1 LAHWDF
7 STTYFAR
14 ARELRYLYNMITE
27 STRRRKLKYQVA
39 YGTGLFV
46 QIGLFIAMFLK
57 KKINIAEFAI
67 IAFLVFDT
75 VLILVSVYFVRQV
88 LKLYPEIQVNNT

>member
-1 LAHWDF
+1 MAHWDF

-39 YGTGLFV
+39 YGTGLLV
-46 QIGLFIAMFLK
+46 QIGLFLTLFLK
-57 KKINIAEFAI
+57 KKIKIADYAI

-75 VLILVSVYFVRQV
+75 VLVLVSVYFVRQL
-88 LKLYPEIQVNNT
+88 LKLA

>member
-1 LAHWDF
+1 
-7 STTYFAR
+7 
-14 ARELRYLYNMITE
+14 MITE

-39 YGTGLFV
+39 DGTGLFV

>member
-1 LAHWDF
+1 
-7 STTYFAR
+7 
-14 ARELRYLYNMITE
+14 MITE